1 MKLTQRDNVSL
12 ILKGREKKMWIK
24 QRMPLIV
31 RLAALAVIAVFLG
44 LIRPEF
50 LSFNNLINILR
61 QSSLI
66 FLLASGLTVVVLSEG
81 IDLSVG
87 EVLGFSACI
96 TGSLLK
102 TEPMFVAIMAGLAI
116 GATCG
121 MINGV
126 LIAFIGLPAFVVTYG
141 MMWMTQGAAALFMKA
156 EIIWGFPPAFRFF
169 GAKFLWGIPV
179 PVILMFGIFGIL
191 YLILNYT
198 NFGRYIY
205 STGANFEAA
214 RFSGV
219 PIRKTQIL
227 AYMLSGLLA
236 AFAGVVYISRIN
248 AVEAG
253 IGDPLLLPCLAA
265 ITIGGTSLYGG
276 EGGIGGTIL
285 GAIIMSLI
293 INGMNLLAIDTYWQ
307 QFMIGAIVIL
317 SVWTDQLQ
325 AKKFQTA

>member
-1 MKLTQRDNVSL
+1 
-12 ILKGREKKMWIK
+12 MWIK

-31 RLAALAVIAVFLG
+31 RLATLAVITIFLG

-50 LSFNNLINILR
+50 LTFNNLINILR

-81 IDLSVG
+81 IDLSIG
-87 EVLGFSACI
+87 QVLAFSACI

-102 TEPMFVAIMAGLAI
+102 TEPMFFAILAGLGI
-116 GATCG
+116 GAICG
-121 MINGV
+121 LINGV
-126 LIAFIGLPAFVVTYG
+126 LIAYIGLPAFVVTYG

-169 GAKFLWGIPV
+169 GAKSLLGIPV
-179 PVILMFGIFGIL
+179 PVVLMFCLFGIL
-191 YLILNYT
+191 YLILTYT

-205 STGANFEAA
+205 NIGANYESA

-219 PIRKTQIL
+219 PIRKVQIL
-227 AYMLSGLLA
+227 AYGLSGLLA

-276 EGGIGGTIL
+276 EGGIGGTII

-317 SVWTDQLQ
+317 SVWADQLQ